1 MKLCYRGIEYDYT
14 PPQVEKV
21 SSELVGKYR
30 GVEVRFRNPKKPLVL
45 PATLNF
51 KYRGVAYKPEA
62 PAVEPTATP
71 APQPA
76 APAAPIPMFALQERM
91 RELMLRS
98 ERNIHKR
105 HQTVLSRLM
114 SEVGVTADI
123 EAYWKQS
130 HGVLEHDDRLVYA
143 PSAVG
148 AS

>member
-30 GVEVRFRNPKKPLVL
+30 GVDVRFRNPKKALVL
-45 PATLNF
+45 PATLNL
-51 KYRGVAYKPEA
+51 KYRGVAYQPEA

-76 APAAPIPMFALQERM
+76 APAAPTPAFALQQRM

-98 ERNIHKR
+98 DRAIQKR

-114 SEVGVTADI
+114 SEVGVKTDV